1 MNPLILKEFL
11 SPELPALENV
21 SGPFILYLMDL
32 MAYTKQVGLMHDK
45 DITNS
50 AINNILEEERKNERI
65 IHLARMSV
73 FTLVIIMMSVSRLM
87 LGEELNTRFLL
98 VNLFS
103 ASCIAIGVLLWRYY
117 SNHRHSL
124 LAKYLLVTLDIA
136 FVFILVLIVR
146 YTMSR
151 DIYEMTSDIPAFLV
165 LFMVNAVSGLRY
177 DLKLSMFS
185 AIASVMAL
193 SGLTLYDL
201 QTHVM
206 SHPYLVVTTLFKGF
220 ILLGVA
226 FISGYIGSSAKKLV
240 IHDYLEQREKQYV
253 KDLFGKYVTPEIR
266 DQILAG
272 KIPLNG
278 ERMEATVLIADLR
291 DFTPYVEE
299 NSPEEVVQS
308 LRKYFTAMQNS
319 VRRHQGLVL
328 QYVGD
333 EIVAAFGAPV
343 ECPDHAG
350 RAMQA
355 AMDMQKN
362 LHNLNNARAK
372 EGKQPFR
379 HRIGIHTGEVLAGNT
394 GSEDQP
400 SYTLIGD
407 TVNIASRLQE
417 FNKQRGTEVI
427 FSIATRKKIPDHI
440 HVRKLESAR
449 LKGITHPVEIFTVE

>member
-1 MNPLILKEFL
+1 MN
-11 SPELPALENV
+11 
-21 SGPFILYLMDL
+21 
-32 MAYTKQVGLMHDK
+32 DK
-45 DITNS
+45 DI
-50 AINNILEEERKNERI
+50 INAATRSILEEERKNERI
-65 IHLARMSV
+65 IHLARISV
-73 FTLVIIMMSVSRLM
+73 FTLVLVMMIVSRLT
-87 LGEELNTRFLL
+87 LGEELNVRFLL
-98 VNLFS
+98 VSLFS
-103 ASCIAIGVLLWRYY
+103 ASCIAIGILLWRYY
-117 SNHRHSL
+117 NNHRNSS

-165 LFMVNAVSGLRY
+165 LFLVNAMSGLRF
-177 DLKLSMFS
+177 DFRLSMYS
-185 AIASVMAL
+185 AVLSVMAL
-193 SGLTLYDL
+193 FGLTLYDL

-272 KIPLNG
+272 QIPLNG
-278 ERMEATVLIADLR
+278 ERTEATVLIADLS

-299 NSPEEVVQS
+299 NDPEEVVKS
-308 LRKYFTAMQNS
+308 LREYFTAMQKA
-319 VRRHQGLVL
+319 VRRHHGLIL
-328 QYVGD
+328 HYVGD
-333 EIVAAFGAPV
+333 EIVTAFGAPV
-343 ECPDHAG
+343 ACTDHAG
-350 RAMQA
+350 GAIQA
-355 AMDMQKN
+355 AMEMQKN
-362 LHNLNNARAK
+362 LHHLNNARTK
-372 EGKQPFR
+372 EGKRPFK

-427 FSIATRKKIPDHI
+427 FSTATREKIPDHI
-440 HVRKLESAR
+440 RARKLESAM
-449 LKGITHPVEIFTVE
+449 LKGITRPIEIFTFDQKGVGYIF

>member
-1 MNPLILKEFL
+1 MN
-11 SPELPALENV
+11 
-21 SGPFILYLMDL
+21 
-32 MAYTKQVGLMHDK
+32 DK
-45 DITNS
+45 DIVNS
-50 AINNILEEERKNERI
+50 AIKSVLEEERKNERI
-65 IHLARMSV
+65 IHLARISV
-73 FTLVIIMMSVSRLM
+73 FTLVLIMMSVSRLM
-87 LGEELNTRFLL
+87 LGDELNTRFLL
-98 VNLFS
+98 VSLFS
-103 ASCIAIGVLLWRYY
+103 ASCIAIGILLWRYY
-117 SNHRHSL
+117 NDHRHSSH
-124 LAKYLLVTLDIA
+124 AKYLLVTLDIA
-136 FVFILVLIVR
+136 FVFILVLVVR

-165 LFMVNAVSGLRY
+165 LFLVNAMSGLRF
-177 DLKLSMFS
+177 DFKLSIYS
-185 AIASVMAL
+185 AVVSVMAL
-193 SGLTLYDL
+193 FGLTLYDL

-206 SHPYLVVTTLFKGF
+206 SHPYLVVTTIFKSF

-240 IHDYLEQREKQYV
+240 IHDYLEQREKRYV

-266 DQILAG
+266 DQILAD

-278 ERMEATVLIADLR
+278 ERKEATVLIADLG

-299 NSPEEVVQS
+299 NSPEEVVKS
-308 LRKYFTAMQNS
+308 LRKYFTAMQKS
-319 VRRHQGLVL
+319 IRRHQGLIL

-343 ECPDHAG
+343 ACSDHAS

-355 AMDMQKN
+355 AMEMQKN
-362 LHNLNNARAK
+362 LQNLNMARAR

-400 SYTLIGD
+400 SFTLIGD

-417 FNKQRGTEVI
+417 FNKKRGTEVI
-427 FSIATRKKIPDHI
+427 FSTATREKIPDHI
-440 HVRKLESAR
+440 RVRKLDSAR
-449 LKGITHPVEIFTVE
+449 LKGITRPIEIFTFD

>member
-1 MNPLILKEFL
+1 MNEKE
-11 SPELPALENV
+11 
-21 SGPFILYLMDL
+21 I
-32 MAYTKQVGLMHDK
+32 
-45 DITNS
+45 INS
-50 AINNILEEERKNERI
+50 AIKNILEEERKNERK
-65 IHLARMSV
+65 IHLARISV
-73 FTLVIIMMSVSRLM
+73 FTLVLIMMTVSRLM
-87 LGEELNTRFLL
+87 MGEELNTRFFL
-98 VNLFS
+98 VSLFS
-103 ASCIAIGVLLWRYY
+103 ASCIVIGVLFSRYY
-117 SNHRHSL
+117 NSHSNSS
-124 LAKYLLVTLDIA
+124 LAKYLLVSLDIA

-165 LFMVNAVSGLRY
+165 LFLVNAMSGLRF
-177 DLKLSMFS
+177 DFKLSMYT
-185 AIASVMAL
+185 AVASVMAL
-193 SGLTLYDL
+193 FALAMYDL

-206 SHPYLVVTTLFKGF
+206 SHPYLIITTLFKGF

-240 IHDYLEQREKQYV
+240 IHDHLEQREKRYV
-253 KDLFGKYVTPEIR
+253 KNLFGKYVTPEIR

-278 ERMEATVLIADLR
+278 ERTEATVLIADLG

-299 NSPEEVVQS
+299 NSPEEVVNS
-308 LRKYFTAMQNS
+308 LRKYFTVMQKS
-319 VRRHQGLVL
+319 IRRHQGLVL

-333 EIVAAFGAPV
+333 EIVAAFGAPLA
-343 ECPDHAG
+343 CADHAS

-355 AMDMQKN
+355 AMEMQKN
-362 LHNLNNARAK
+362 LHNLNKERAR
-372 EGKQPFR
+372 EGKKPLR

-427 FSIATRKKIPDHI
+427 FSIATREEIPDHVR
-440 HVRKLESAR
+440 VRKLESAR
-449 LKGITHPVEIFTVE
+449 LKGISRPIEIFTFD

>member
-1 MNPLILKEFL
+1 MNEKE
-11 SPELPALENV
+11 
-21 SGPFILYLMDL
+21 I
-32 MAYTKQVGLMHDK
+32 
-45 DITNS
+45 INS
-50 AINNILEEERKNERI
+50 AIKNILEEERKNERK
-65 IHLARMSV
+65 IHLARISV
-73 FTLVIIMMSVSRLM
+73 FTLVLIMMTVSRLM
-87 LGEELNTRFLL
+87 MGEELNTRFFL
-98 VNLFS
+98 VSLFS
-103 ASCIAIGVLLWRYY
+103 ASCIVIGVLFWRYY
-117 SNHRHSL
+117 NSHSNSS
-124 LAKYLLVTLDIA
+124 LAKYLLVSLDIA

-165 LFMVNAVSGLRY
+165 LFLVNAMSGLRF
-177 DLKLSMFS
+177 DFKLSMYT
-185 AIASVMAL
+185 AVASVMAL
-193 SGLTLYDL
+193 FALAMYDL

-206 SHPYLVVTTLFKGF
+206 SHPYLIITTLFKGF

-240 IHDYLEQREKQYV
+240 IHDHLEQREKRYV
-253 KDLFGKYVTPEIR
+253 INLFGKYVTPEIR

-278 ERMEATVLIADLR
+278 ERTEATVLIADLGN
-291 DFTPYVEE
+291 FTPYVEE
-299 NSPEEVVQS
+299 NSPEEVVNS
-308 LRKYFTAMQNS
+308 LRKYFTVMQKS
-319 VRRHQGLVL
+319 IRRHQGLVL

-333 EIVAAFGAPV
+333 EIVAAFGAPLA
-343 ECPDHAG
+343 CADHAS

-355 AMDMQKN
+355 AMEMQKN
-362 LHNLNNARAK
+362 LHNLNKERAR
-372 EGKQPFR
+372 EGKKPLR

-427 FSIATRKKIPDHI
+427 FSIATREEIPDHVR
-440 HVRKLESAR
+440 VRKLESAR
-449 LKGITHPVEIFTVE
+449 LKGISRPIEIFTFD

>member
-1 MNPLILKEFL
+1 MN
-11 SPELPALENV
+11 
-21 SGPFILYLMDL
+21 
-32 MAYTKQVGLMHDK
+32 DK
-45 DITNS
+45 DIINS
-50 AINNILEEERKNERI
+50 AIKSILAEERKNERI
-65 IHLARMSV
+65 IHLARISV
-73 FTLVIIMMSVSRLM
+73 FTLVLIMMSVSRLM
-87 LGEELNTRFLL
+87 HGEELNTRFLL
-98 VNLFS
+98 VSLFS
-103 ASCIAIGVLLWRYY
+103 ASCIAIGMLLWRYY
-117 SNHRHSL
+117 NDHSNSS

-165 LFMVNAVSGLRY
+165 LFMVNAMSGLRF
-177 DLKLSMFS
+177 DFKLSVYS
-185 AIASVMAL
+185 AVVSVMAL
-193 SGLTLYDL
+193 FGLTLHDL

-206 SHPYLVVTTLFKGF
+206 SHPYLVITAFFKGF

-240 IHDYLEQREKQYV
+240 IHDYLQQREKRYV

-278 ERMEATVLIADLR
+278 ERTEATVLIADLS

-299 NSPEEVVQS
+299 NSPEEVVKS
-308 LRKYFTAMQNS
+308 LRKYFTAMQKS

-343 ECPDHAG
+343 ACTDHAS

-355 AMDMQKN
+355 AMEMQKN
-362 LHNLNNARAK
+362 LHNLNKARAS

-400 SYTLIGD
+400 AYTLIGD

-427 FSIATRKKIPDHI
+427 FSNATREKIPDHI
-440 HVRKLESAR
+440 RVRKLESAR
-449 LKGITHPVEIFTVE
+449 LKGITRPVEIFTFEET